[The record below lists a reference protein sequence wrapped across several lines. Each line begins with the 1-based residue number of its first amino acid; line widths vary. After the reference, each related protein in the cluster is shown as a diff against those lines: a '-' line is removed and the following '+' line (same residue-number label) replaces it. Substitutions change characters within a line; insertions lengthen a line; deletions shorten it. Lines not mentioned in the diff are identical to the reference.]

1 MIGLEWFMFRKLEL
15 TSLTMLQ
22 NDNYFS
28 NDYDFV
34 KLTDGNNLMRSKIE
48 LKVKL
53 RFSIVCF

>member
-1 MIGLEWFMFRKLEL
+1 MFRKLEL